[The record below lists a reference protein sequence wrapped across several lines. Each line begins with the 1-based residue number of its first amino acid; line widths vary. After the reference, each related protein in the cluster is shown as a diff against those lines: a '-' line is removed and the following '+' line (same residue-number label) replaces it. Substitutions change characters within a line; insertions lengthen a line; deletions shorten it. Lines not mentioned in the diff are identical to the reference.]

1 MELEGIMLSEMS
13 QTDKYCIY
21 DLTYIWGK
29 KISEKQSRFV
39 APKGWGGGEGRR
51 N

>member
-13 QTDKYCIY
+13 QTDKYCMY
-21 DLTYIWGK
+21 DLTYIWEK
-29 KISEKQSRFV
+29 NFSEKKSRFV
-39 APKGWGGGEGRR
+39 ATKGWGRGEGRR